1 MSGVLSKVNIARPLP
16 PKEVVDVPELGG
28 EIIVRG
34 LMLSDRVRILGA
46 ASRGAMPISELLAS
60 AVVDVDL
67 EPIFTAD
74 EWEAFGAQHFVATI
88 KLFKKAKE
96 LSGLEAEVNIKK

>member
-34 LMLSDRVRILGA
+34 LMLSDRVRILSLSA
-46 ASRGAMPISELLAS
+46 RGAMPISELLAS
-60 AVVDVDL
+60 AVVDAEN
-67 EPIFTAD
+67 EPVFTAD
-74 EWEAFGAQHFVATI
+74 EWEAFGAQHFVATL

-96 LSGLEAEVNIKK
+96 LSGLEAETNAKK

>member
-1 MSGVLSKVNIARPLP
+1 MGVLNKINIARPTP

-46 ASRGAMPISELLAS
+46 ASRGAMSISELLAS
-60 AVVDVDL
+60 AIVDAEM
-67 EPIFTAD
+67 EPVFTVD
-74 EWEAFGAQHFVATI
+74 EWEAFGAQNFVASLQ
-88 KLFKKAKE
+88 LFKKAKE
-96 LSGLEAEVNIKK
+96 LSGLDAETNAKK